1 MARVADS
8 LRKGAAGF
16 RGRRP
21 LATFLLLGP
30 TGVGKTE
37 TAKAVSELFFPGSPM
52 TRIDMSE
59 LGEAHTVARLL
70 GAPPGYV
77 GHEDGGQLTE
87 PVRRRPYQLVLLDEI
102 EKAHIDVLL
111 ALLPLLDEGRLTD
124 GRGRTVDFTNTIV
137 MMTSNL
143 GADAS
148 ASAKGGI
155 GFGRAPSPSAGR
167 GRDAALG
174 AARGALPPELWNRID
189 EPLYFGRLSPSDV
202 AEIARRMLEAIGRTL
217 AEKQGLEL
225 EVDPSA
231 IDALVR
237 AGGYDAALGARPM
250 RRVIGRLVEAKL
262 ASAILEGRVP
272 PRARVR
278 LSGEDADVRFSVEAA
293 GALEA
298 PAAP

>member
-1 MARVADS
+1 
-8 LRKGAAGF
+8 
-16 RGRRP
+16 
-21 LATFLLLGP
+21 
-30 TGVGKTE
+30 
-37 TAKAVSELFFPGSPM
+37 M

-102 EKAHIDVLL
+102 EKAHMDVLL

-137 MMTSNL
+137 MMTPNL
-143 GADAS
+143 GADAG
-148 ASAKGGI
+148 ASAKSGI
-155 GFGRAPSPSAGR
+155 GFGRAATPSTSAGR

-189 EPLYFGRLSPSDV
+189 EPLYFGRLTPEDV
-202 AEIARRMLEAIGRTL
+202 AEIARRMLGAMNRTL
-217 AEKQGLEL
+217 AAKHGLEL
-225 EVDPSA
+225 EVEASA
-231 IDALVR
+231 IEALVL

-262 ASAILEGRVP
+262 ASAILEGKVP

-278 LSGEDADVRFSVEAA
+278 LFGEGADVGFSVEALAPSDATASSAA
-293 GALEA
+293 G
-298 PAAP
+298 